1 MSMKRWAISL
11 PDDLAEATERL
22 RRKERIPR
30 SRLIQR
36 AIALYL
42 SERGRYQAIRAYEDG
57 YRRIPEGAETEAYA
71 QAAAEIM
78 GVEDWE

>member
-11 PDDLAEATERL
+11 PDDLAEAVERI
-22 RRKERIPR
+22 RRKERVPR

-42 SERGRYQAIRAYEDG
+42 SDRGRHQAIHAYEEG
-57 YRRIPEGAETEAYA
+57 YRRHPESGDAKAYA
-71 QAAAEIM
+71 QAAAQLLAE
-78 GVEDWE
+78 EDWE

>member
-1 MSMKRWAISL
+1 MRRWAISL
-11 PDDLAEATERL
+11 PDDLADAMERL

-57 YRRIPEGAETEAYA
+57 YRRIPEGTEAEAYA
-71 QAAAEIM
+71 QAAAQVLEE
-78 GVEDWE
+78 EDWE

>member
-1 MSMKRWAISL
+1 MKRWAISL
-11 PDDLAEATERL
+11 PDDLADALERV

-57 YRRIPEGAETEAYA
+57 YRRIPEGADTEVYA
-71 QAAAEIM
+71 QAAAE
-78 GVEDWE
+78 VLEAEDWE